1 MGDGDKKDEGKDSSH
16 EDGGQRQAV
25 LATLQVPSLQMF
37 LAFLPQESKAT
48 CFHTRQQFFAE
59 KTHEA
64 DGF

>member
-1 MGDGDKKDEGKDSSH
+1 MGIRKMREKIHLMKM
-16 EDGGQRQAV
+16 GGQRQAV

-48 CFHTRQQFFAE
+48 CFHTIQQFFAE